1 MTTLTKFTIGILLSL
16 LFVSCNF
23 DINLDSGVRGNGIV
37 STVERTLDADFNQ
50 IEVSRG
56 LDVYLTQSGTPSL
69 KVQADENLHEI
80 IITKIENGILK
91 IYAEDNIRK
100 SESKKIM
107 VNITTLNSLSATS
120 GSDVFSTN
128 TIKAE
133 TIKLITT
140 SGADIEINLDAQH
153 AILAS
158 TSGSDIK
165 VKGATNTLSASA
177 TSGSDI
183 DAEDLISQIC
193 TASVTSGA
201 DISVYVKEKITAS
214 ATSGG
219 DIKYYGNPKNTSIS
233 DAVSG
238 SVRKQ

>member
-23 DINLDSGVRGNGIV
+23 DINLDSGVTGNGIV

-56 LDVYLTQSGTPSL
+56 IDVYLTQSDTPSL

-80 IITKIENGILK
+80 IITKIENDVLK

-107 VNITTLNSLSATS
+107 VNITNLNSVSATS

-140 SGADIEINLDAQH
+140 SGADIEVELDAQYT
-153 AILAS
+153 ILAS

-165 VKGATNTLSASA
+165 VKGSTNTLSASA

-183 DAEDLISQIC
+183 DAEGLISQIC
-193 TASVTSGA
+193 TAAVTSGA

>member
-56 LDVYLTQSGTPSL
+56 LDVYLTQSDTPSL

>member
-56 LDVYLTQSGTPSL
+56 LDVYLTQSDTPSL

-107 VNITTLNSLSATS
+107 VNITTLNSVSATS